1 MTAATAHPW
10 MANSVSALK
19 QAMLDE
25 IGAGSIEELFEQIP
39 PEHRLKRP
47 LNLPPGLRSES
58 ELKRHLA
65 SLLRRTEDCEDNL
78 SFLGAGCW
86 QHHVPAVV
94 DEIVGRFELLTNVWG
109 SPQSDFGRNQAWF
122 EYASQL
128 GELVGME
135 VVSLPVYSWGCAAG
149 HAIRMGSRLT
159 GRHEVLLARW
169 SDPERLSVID
179 SYCQPPEMSR
189 HIDVVEVAHDPA
201 TGGFD
206 LADLERRLSARTAA
220 VYVESPSYLGVI
232 EAEGA
237 RIAELAHRA
246 GALLIVGA
254 DPISLGVLA
263 APADWGADIVV
274 GPTQPLGVHMNCGG
288 GVGGYVASRD
298 EARFVR
304 EYNGFLISIT
314 GTRKPGQFGFGLA
327 SAHQTSYGMRE
338 LGKDWTGNSVY
349 LWAIANA
356 VYLALLGPQGM
367 CEVGETILQ
376 RRAYA
381 AQRLAAIPGVKIPFG
396 ACFKEFVVDFSGTG
410 RSVAEINA
418 ALRDRG
424 IFGGKDLS
432 AEIPELGQSALY
444 CVTEVHARADLG
456 RLADAVA
463 EVVR

>member
-1 MTAATAHPW
+1 
-10 MANSVSALK
+10 
-19 QAMLDE
+19 
-25 IGAGSIEELFEQIP
+25 
-39 PEHRLKRP
+39 
-47 LNLPPGLRSES
+47 
-58 ELKRHLA
+58 
-65 SLLRRTEDCEDNL
+65 
-78 SFLGAGCW
+78 
-86 QHHVPAVV
+86 
-94 DEIVGRFELLTNVWG
+94 
-109 SPQSDFGRNQAWF
+109 
-122 EYASQL
+122 
-128 GELVGME
+128 ME

-149 HAIRMGSRLT
+149 HAIRMAARLT

-169 SDPERLSVID
+169 SDPERLSVIR
-179 SYCQPPEMSR
+179 SYCEPREMSR
-189 HIDVVEVAHDPA
+189 HIDMVEVAHDPA
-201 TGGFD
+201 TGGLD
-206 LADLERRLSARTAA
+206 LADLERRLSRRTAA

-237 RIAELAHRA
+237 RMAELAHRA

-288 GVGGYVASRD
+288 GVGGYIASRD

-367 CEVGETILQ
+367 REVGETILQ

-381 AQRLAAIPGVKIPFG
+381 AQRLAAIAGVKVPFA
-396 ACFKEFVVDFSGTG
+396 ACFKEFVVDFSATG
-410 RSVAEINA
+410 RTVAEINR
-418 ALRDRG
+418 ALRAEG

-432 AEIPELGQSALY
+432 AEVPELGRSALY
-444 CVTEVHARADLG
+444 CVTEIHGKSDLD
-456 RLADAVA
+456 RLA
-463 EVVR
+463 EVVQEALR